1 MKIPAD
7 MASFVKNGSNKEN
20 QFNFIETAFTQD
32 KVKLRS
38 KTMFFSNTNH
48 CSKITQSEMS
58 IIPDKS
64 SDYEEPDPKPVA
76 LIGNASIQQGN
87 TVCFHFLET
96 ITFLVSFVEERKLC
110 GNPSY
115 KTENL

>member
-58 IIPDKS
+58 VIPDKS

-76 LIGNASIQQGN
+76 LIGNASI
-87 TVCFHFLET
+87 
-96 ITFLVSFVEERKLC
+96 
-110 GNPSY
+110 
-115 KTENL
+115 